1 MRRTVA
7 GARAMLHVRAMYL
20 NDQWED
26 YLEFRGGQEQD
37 RLYQRD
43 AA

>member
-1 MRRTVA
+1 
-7 GARAMLHVRAMYL
+7 MLHVRALYL
-20 NDQWED
+20 NDQWEEF
-26 YLEFRGGQEQD
+26 LEHRVEQEQR

>member
-1 MRRTVA
+1 MRWTVT
-7 GARAMLHVRAMYL
+7 GAQAMLHVRAMYL

-26 YLEFRGGQEQD
+26 YLGFRVEQEQR